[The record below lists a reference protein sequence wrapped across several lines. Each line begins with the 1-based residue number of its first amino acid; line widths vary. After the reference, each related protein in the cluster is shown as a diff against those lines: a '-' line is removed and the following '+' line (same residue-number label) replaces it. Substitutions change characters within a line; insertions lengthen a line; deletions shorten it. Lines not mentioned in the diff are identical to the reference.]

1 MEGET
6 FLQEMLSLLPFFI
19 LHLSSGMGGSITTV
33 LIEQYERT
41 NKTYSSGQANEA
53 VREAMIGTFQDIP
66 PIIIAVLGGFLQQM
80 FGPRNLLIVS
90 AVPSILS
97 WLLLA
102 ADPLSFPCILLS
114 RLMTGFSNGLLTGN
128 VYLANIASSGNISS
142 LKMIEVSRVG
152 LTLSRLILQL
162 ASKNVG
168 SILVFVGMLTLQ
180 NLGMATVAGL
190 FSVFPVIG
198 LLGMVFSRESPIF
211 HVRYC
216 KLKIHS

>member
-1 MEGET
+1 MKVTVIEDMEGET

-41 NKTYSSGQANEA
+41 NKTGQANEA

-90 AVPSILS
+90 AVPSIVS
-97 WLLLA
+97 WVLLA
-102 ADPLSFPCILLS
+102 ANPLSFPCILLS

-142 LKMIEVSRVG
+142 LKMIEVSRV
-152 LTLSRLILQL
+152 
-162 ASKNVG
+162 
-168 SILVFVGMLTLQ
+168 
-180 NLGMATVAGL
+180 
-190 FSVFPVIG
+190 
-198 LLGMVFSRESPIF
+198 
-211 HVRYC
+211 
-216 KLKIHS
+216 